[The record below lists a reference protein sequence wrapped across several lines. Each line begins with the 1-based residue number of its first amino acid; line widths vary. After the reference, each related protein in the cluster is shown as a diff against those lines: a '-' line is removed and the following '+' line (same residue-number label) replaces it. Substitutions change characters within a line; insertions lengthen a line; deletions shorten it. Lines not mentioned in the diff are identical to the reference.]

1 MKIGD
6 HLLYLAQ
13 LKGLSYIDAK
23 RELVYWMEKFDIMDW
38 WPKKIEELSKGMQ
51 QKIQFI
57 VTILHKPDL
66 IILDEPFSG
75 LDPINANLIKD
86 EILHLNKNGATL
98 IFSTHRMEQ
107 VEEIC
112 EEIVLINNGANVL
125 QGKVKDI
132 KNSYKENIFNI
143 DFSTPTQISLPDE
156 FAWKQINE
164 GRIQVK
170 LEENQSSNALLQ
182 LLLKQELNITGF
194 NEILPSLNE
203 IFIRRVGQSN
213 SLR

>member
-1 MKIGD
+1 
-6 HLLYLAQ
+6 
-13 LKGLSYIDAK
+13 
-23 RELVYWMEKFDIMDW
+23 
-38 WPKKIEELSKGMQ
+38 MQ

-86 EILHLNKNGATL
+86 EILNLNKNGATL

-107 VEEIC
+107 VGEIC

-132 KNSYKENIFNI
+132 KNSYKDNIFNI
-143 DFSTPTQISLPDE
+143 DFSSPTQVSLPE
-156 FAWKQINE
+156 QFAFKQINDFS
-164 GRIQVK
+164 IQVK
-170 LEENQSSNALLQ
+170 LEENQSGNEVLQ
-182 LLLKQELNITGF
+182 LLLNQQLNISGF

-213 SLR
+213 SLH